1 MGSEMCIR
9 DRFIVYDIIEVNPE
23 RGSLI
28 TVKWLLHTINEPQ
41 LTLHGFRAEHN
52 GSVLTVYALKPAD
65 PKIVKVGG
73 PGHEFEVQGV
83 NYPPS
88 RMDWEAGAWRVEV
101 ENPSKEPRREFL
113 NVLTVT
119 EAGETPPKPELLDAG
134 RYLCVTV
141 RLDNRVIVVFLNPK
155 PGKPVSIDLPLEE
168 ALKVSRG
175 EASVEE
181 ENGVYRLKAT
191 VENCLVL
198 ELERG

>member
-1 MGSEMCIR
+1 
-9 DRFIVYDIIEVNPE
+9 
-23 RGSLI
+23 
-28 TVKWLLHTINEPQ
+28 
-41 LTLHGFRAEHN
+41 
-52 GSVLTVYALKPAD
+52 
-65 PKIVKVGG
+65 
-73 PGHEFEVQGV
+73 
-83 NYPPS
+83 
-88 RMDWEAGAWRVEV
+88 
-101 ENPSKEPRREFL
+101 
-113 NVLTVT
+113 
-119 EAGETPPKPELLDAG
+119 LDVG